1 MDLKNFEGTTTYAIE
16 AVYREYWNLIPDKY
30 KLMETAQLQEY
41 KNTKHP
47 LNKKDLY
54 KAGEEP
60 DPIIQKNSDT
70 EYTKYVGCLQ
80 DDTKRFN
87 LDPFFD
93 PELTFENR
101 LHYKLASI
109 DYPKRSQ
116 PWFIITWNFGG
127 GIINSSLTRRRFMTG
142 RATTPQGEPV
152 VFDFMNTELDIT
164 MCVTSNTLQ
173 ALMELQEVIKIG
185 KREKC
190 TVNAKN
196 HSIIDT
202 FPVSLDIIDGVI
214 NKISRQTG
222 TLCTLTMVIKLQY
235 PLINNIRIN
244 PAGQIQEIHTDAPD
258 WVEPA

>member
-16 AVYREYWNLIPDKY
+16 AVYREYWSLIPDRY
-30 KLMETAQLQEY
+30 KIMEVAQHQDP
-41 KNTKHP
+41 KTTKHP
-47 LNKKDLY
+47 LTEKDLH
-54 KAGEEP
+54 KEGKEK
-60 DPIIQKNSDT
+60 DPIIQKTSDT
-70 EYTKYVGCLQ
+70 EYTKYVGRLQ
-80 DDTKRFN
+80 DDTKYFN

-101 LHYKLASI
+101 LHYKLAAV
-109 DYPKRSQ
+109 DYPQRSH

-127 GIINSSLTRRRFMTG
+127 GVLNSSLTRRRFMTG

-173 ALMELQEVIKIG
+173 GLMELQEVIKIG

-190 TVNAKN
+190 TVDAKH
-196 HSIIDT
+196 HSIIDK

-214 NKISRQTG
+214 NKVSRQTG
-222 TLCTLTMVIKLQY
+222 TLCTLVMVVKLQY

-244 PAGQIQEIHTDAPD
+244 HNLNK
-258 WVEPA
+258 